1 MHGDI
6 KVGTIFMDRN
16 KNIKLMDS
24 FLLKTGKTNYEVVL
38 EDPKSMSLLSPE
50 QLELLRIKLYD
61 SLEGTEKNEIFMVGL
76 TMLEVATIREG
87 MNGYNLETLTIN

>member
-16 KNIKLMDS
+16 RNVRMMDS

-50 QLELLRIKLYD
+50 QLDLLRVKLFD
-61 SLEGTEKNEIFMVGL
+61 SLEGS
-76 TMLEVATIREG
+76 
-87 MNGYNLETLTIN
+87 